1 MKDMIIVSG
10 GPAAVAAAAYALG
23 KNLDVMVVMAEAGG
37 WAGWRQTIV
46 GQQGQEYLAGEAAVK
61 PLEQHVLAS
70 GRVVYDRVTT
80 ITQTGSAFDVTM
92 QQHGTEQSRTVLVAT
107 GATPN
112 ELIAPG
118 AREFRG
124 HGLAY
129 SVATH
134 AHLLAGKTV
143 AVVGQTARALRGVAE
158 LATVAQQVV
167 MIQPYATELRSPLAD
182 VVQQQPNVE
191 LLLGAQVKEVTG
203 SQELE
208 EIVVAHNGAVRR
220 IAIDAVFVDL
230 GLYANSGMVHQLL
243 DLAPGQFIG
252 VDEHGATRVPGLFA
266 AGDVTTER
274 GEQIMVAIGDGA
286 RAALSAYDYLLAHKL
301 QHRP

>member
-1 MKDMIIVSG
+1 MKDLIIVGG
-10 GPAAVAAAAYALG
+10 GPAALAAAAYALS
-23 KNLDVMVVMAEAGG
+23 KHLDVAVVMTEPGG

-46 GQQGQEYLAGEAAVK
+46 GQQAEEYLAGEAAVK

-70 GRVVYDRVTT
+70 GQVVYDRVTT
-80 ITQTGSAFDVTM
+80 ITHTGAVFDVTM
-92 QQHGTEQSRTVLVAT
+92 QHGTETSRTVLVAT

-112 ELIAPG
+112 MLIAPG
-118 AREFRG
+118 AGEFQG

-134 AHLLAGKTV
+134 AHLLKGKTV
-143 AVVGQTARALRGVAE
+143 AVIGTTPRALRGVAE

-167 MIQPYATELRSPLAD
+167 MIRPSTTGLQSPLAD

-191 LLLGAQVKEVTG
+191 LLFDAQVKEVTG
-203 SQELE
+203 GQELE
-208 EIVVAHNGAVRR
+208 EIVVAHNGAVRH
-220 IAIDAVFVDL
+220 IAVDAVFVDL
-230 GLYANSGMVHQLL
+230 GLNANSGMVRELL
-243 DLAPGQFIG
+243 DLVPGQFIG
-252 VDEHGATRVPGLFA
+252 VDEHGATRVSGLFA

-274 GEQIMVAIGDGA
+274 GEQIMIAIGDGA

-301 QHRP
+301 QQRA

>member
-1 MKDMIIVSG
+1 MKDLIIVGG
-10 GPAAVAAAAYALG
+10 GPAALAAAAYALG
-23 KNLDVMVVMAEAGG
+23 KNLDVAVVMTEAGG

-46 GQQGQEYLAGEAAVK
+46 GQAGQEYLAGEAAVM

-70 GRVVYDRVTT
+70 GRVMYDRVTT
-80 ITQTGSAFDVTM
+80 ITHNGSMFDVTM
-92 QQHGTEQSRTVLVAT
+92 PKHGTERSRTVLIAT

-112 ELIAPG
+112 MLIAPG
-118 AREFRG
+118 AREFQG

-134 AHLLAGKTV
+134 AHLLKGKTV
-143 AVVGQTARALRGVAE
+143 AVVGATPRALRGVAE

-167 MIQPYATELRSPLAD
+167 MIRPYATEVQSPLAD

-191 LLLGAQVKEVTG
+191 LLFDAQVKEVTG
-203 SQELE
+203 GQELE
-208 EIVVAHNGAVRR
+208 EIVVAHNGIVRR
-220 IAIDAVFVDL
+220 IAVDAVFVDL
-230 GLYANSGMVHQLL
+230 GLFANSGMVRELL

-252 VDEHGATRVPGLFA
+252 VDEHGATRIPGLFA

-274 GEQIMVAIGDGA
+274 GEQIMIAIGDGA

-301 QHRP
+301 QQRS

>member
-1 MKDMIIVSG
+1 MKDLIIVGG
-10 GPAAVAAAAYALG
+10 GPAALAAAAYALG
-23 KNLDVMVVMAEAGG
+23 KHLDVAIVMTEAGG

-70 GRVVYDRVTT
+70 GHVVYDRVTT
-80 ITQTGSAFDVTM
+80 ITHNDLAFAVVM
-92 QQHGTEQSRTVLVAT
+92 QQHGTETSRTVLVAT

-112 ELIAPG
+112 ALMAPG
-118 AREFRG
+118 AREFQG

-134 AHLLAGKTV
+134 AHLLQGKTV
-143 AVVGQTARALRGVAE
+143 AVIGTTPRALRGVAE

-167 MIQPYATELRSPLAD
+167 MIRPSATGLQSPLAA
-182 VVQQQPNVE
+182 VVQHQPNVE
-191 LLLGAQVKEVTG
+191 LLFDAQVKEVTG
-203 SQELE
+203 GQELE
-208 EIVVAHNGAVRR
+208 EIVVAHNGALRR
-220 IAIDAVFVDL
+220 IAVDAVFVDL
-230 GLYANSGMVHQLL
+230 GLHANSGMVRELL

-274 GEQIMVAIGDGA
+274 GEQIMIAIGDGA
-286 RAALSAYDYLLAHKL
+286 RAALSAYDYLLAHTL
-301 QHRP
+301 GQRA